1 MEGASGGEGPLPS
14 ANMILPYYYPTYLV
28 DVGEEQIA
36 ALSLCALTN
45 ARDILSAMESRHQ
58 SSFGTP
64 LTIRRLDEAFLEP
77 RVPYRSNDLK
87 YRSDALPSSYL
98 KDDMDLF
105 RRLRP
110 GTDRRR

>member
-1 MEGASGGEGPLPS
+1 
-14 ANMILPYYYPTYLV
+14 
-28 DVGEEQIA
+28 
-36 ALSLCALTN
+36 
-45 ARDILSAMESRHQ
+45 MESRHQ

-110 GTDRRR
+110 GTDRSR